1 MSNPDLLIYALH
13 AGFRGAFGLAIA
25 ITARQRPPTPHQHS
39 RP

>member
-25 ITARQRPPTPHQHS
+25 PGTAASTDAAPAS